1 LDKSLE
7 EEDEIP
13 TPLDYKRLTVQIGEH
28 TETIDLDSDEETLR
42 VEFENI
48 IDGLKEQNARK
59 GKSDDGVVVIDRKE
73 LMSKLAPLTN
83 DTRKCIWEKVKE
95 FSGWTSS
102 NKEIDE
108 GSFKYKIKY

>member
-1 LDKSLE
+1 ME

-48 IDGLKEQNARK
+48 IDGLKDQNARK

-102 NKEIDE
+102 KKEIEE